1 MAAIAHPVFLL
12 QCQPGSAYHTAAS
25 IDQLTTQLE
34 EIKLSVMDFEFVEET
49 KSS

>member
-1 MAAIAHPVFLL
+1 MAAIARPVFLL
-12 QCQPGSAYHTAAS
+12 PWHAGSAYHTAAS

-34 EIKLSVMDFEFVEET
+34 EIKLSVMDFGFVEET